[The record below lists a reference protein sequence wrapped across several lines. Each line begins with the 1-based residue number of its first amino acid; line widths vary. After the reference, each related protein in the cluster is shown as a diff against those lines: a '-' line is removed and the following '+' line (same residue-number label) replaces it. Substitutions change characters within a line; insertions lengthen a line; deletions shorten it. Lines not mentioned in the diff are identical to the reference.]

1 MNSKIKIVYPRAISS
16 FGSEWLAPLMNQ
28 YFDFELW
35 DPDKTYDRGTL
46 FYLNCL
52 DFPEHNNVLP
62 ATPEQLTDLGFRVIV
77 DNLWEI
83 HPGRIQNSHI
93 VHSPAWFWYNESLWY
108 THRGYDKFCPE
119 FQAKY
124 LALMPM
130 RLRRQHRSEF
140 LGYISDLLDNMIWSY
155 VDLGLQLPN
164 DVDLNNWRGQRHFD
178 PEWYNQTYLSL
189 VVETRVDPAR
199 YQHTFITEKTFK
211 PLAFYHPLIVYGN
224 RRSLVV
230 LRALGFETFDNLWDE
245 SYDNIVDRESRRDT
259 IIKLLKNIEVQPHDA
274 ETLGRLEH
282 NHHHFFDT
290 KLVTQNIIKE
300 IIEPIIEY
308 ASTTSI

>member
-1 MNSKIKIVYPRAISS
+1 MSSKIKIVYPRAISS

-35 DPDKTYDRGTL
+35 DPAKTYDRGTL

-62 ATPEQLTDLGFRVIV
+62 ATPAQLTERGFRVIV

-83 HPGRIQNSHI
+83 HPGRIEHAHI
-93 VHSPAWFWYNESLWY
+93 VNSLAWFWYNESLWY
-108 THRGYDKFCPE
+108 THRGYDTYRPE
-119 FQAKY
+119 PNPSH

-140 LGYISDLLDNMIWSY
+140 LGYMSHLLDKMIWSY

-164 DVDLNNWRGQRHFD
+164 DVDLSDWRGQRHFNPD
-178 PEWYNQTYLSL
+178 WYNQTYLSL
-189 VVETRVDPAR
+189 VVETRVDPGR
-199 YQHTFITEKTFK
+199 YHPTFLTEKTFK
-211 PLAFYHPLIVYGN
+211 PLAYYHPVIIYGN
-224 RRSLVV
+224 RRSLAL
-230 LRALGFETFDNLWDE
+230 LRSLGFETFDNLWDE
-245 SYDNIVDRESRRDT
+245 SYDNIVNYEQRRDA
-259 IIKLLKNIEVQPHDA
+259 IIKLLETIEIRPHDA
-274 ETLGRLEH
+274 ETLAKLEH

-290 KLVTQNIIKE
+290 ELVTRNIIKE

-308 ASTTSI
+308 ATSTSI